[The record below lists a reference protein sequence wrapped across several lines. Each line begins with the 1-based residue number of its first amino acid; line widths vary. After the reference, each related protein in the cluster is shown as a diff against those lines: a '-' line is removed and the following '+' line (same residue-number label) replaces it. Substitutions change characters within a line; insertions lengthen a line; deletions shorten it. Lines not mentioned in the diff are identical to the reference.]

1 MHSQDLMG
9 TCWGDG
15 MGEHRLIRKDRQGT
29 QGAGITL
36 CAREPLGCTELC
48 LGMGEGLRVLCL
60 VRVTA
65 RAGTGD
71 IILGVCCR
79 PPDQKDEADEAVYGH
94 IEAASPS
101 QGLVLM

>member
-1 MHSQDLMG
+1 
-9 TCWGDG
+9 
-15 MGEHRLIRKDRQGT
+15 
-29 QGAGITL
+29 
-36 CAREPLGCTELC
+36 
-48 LGMGEGLRVLCL
+48 MGEGLRVLCL

-79 PPDQKDEADEAVYGH
+79 PPDQKDEAGEAVYGQ

-101 QGLVLM
+101 QGLVFMGDCKHPDICWKRKSDKNTMRPAGKDKMLLDKLRQKKEAYRRWKQGHVV